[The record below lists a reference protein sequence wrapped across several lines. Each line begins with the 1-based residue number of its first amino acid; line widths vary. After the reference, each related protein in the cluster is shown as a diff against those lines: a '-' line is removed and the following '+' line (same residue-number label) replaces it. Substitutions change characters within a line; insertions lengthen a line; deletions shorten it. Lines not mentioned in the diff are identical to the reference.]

1 MNALL
6 RILALWRGQ
15 IFWLLL
21 GIVIALIAFGAA
33 IALMQFSGLLLA
45 ASLGGVTIGIPLLLR
60 VLGPVRVVSRYFE
73 RLTTHTATFRALTD
87 LRVWF
92 YRGLAKRSA
101 GGLGFRRA
109 GDVLARLVNDIE
121 ALDGLYLRILVP
133 FAALSLLIPLF
144 GVMAWHVA
152 PLLAVG
158 LMTLLLAAGLLL
170 PIVMA
175 RAART
180 AATELAASTGSL
192 RVICLDALSGLREVR
207 AFGAEGR
214 MIAAMQAIETGLLA
228 AQRSLAAKGAIAN
241 AAAFLAGQ
249 AALLLVLLLAH
260 ASASQAI
267 VLIFVVI
274 AGFEAVGALPRAGAY
289 AGSAAQSAARVIDA
303 AEGPIPVPDPAKPAA
318 LPDTNRIQFEN
329 LQFRWQADRPLVFD
343 GLNLDIPSGSRV
355 AVLGPSG
362 VGKSSL
368 AALLLKVTT
377 AESGTIRLGGTD
389 IATLSAD
396 SVRSRIAWLS
406 QTTHL
411 FDDSI
416 RANLLLGRPE
426 ASEADLW
433 AALDQAAIGDTVRDL
448 PDGLDTW
455 VGEGGTRFSGG
466 QGRRLVLARALLS
479 QAPILI
485 LDEPCNGLDADTEN
499 SFLETLNK
507 VAPGRTV
514 ILIVHRLTG
523 VEKLDR
529 IYRLACGR
537 ALAAMA

>member
-1 MNALL
+1 MNSLL

-33 IALMQFSGLLLA
+33 IALMQFSGSLLV
-45 ASLGGVTIGIPLLLR
+45 ASLGGAAIGIPALLR

-92 YRGLAKRSA
+92 YRGLAQRSA

-133 FAALSLLIPLF
+133 FAALLLLIPLF

-158 LMTLLLAAGLLL
+158 LVTLLLAAGLLL

-180 AATELAASTGSL
+180 AATDLAASTGSL

-214 MIAAMQAIETGLLA
+214 MIAAMQAIEKGLLA
-228 AQRSLAAKGAIAN
+228 AQRSLAAKGAMAN
-241 AAAFLAGQ
+241 AAAFLASQ

-260 ASASQAI
+260 ASATQAI

-318 LPDTNRIQFEN
+318 LPNTNRIQFEN
-329 LQFRWQADRPLVFD
+329 LHFRWQADRPLVFD

-368 AALLLKVTT
+368 AGLLLKVTT

-389 IATLSAD
+389 ITTLAAD
-396 SVRSRIAWLS
+396 AVRSRIAWLS

-448 PDGLDTW
+448 PEGLDTW

-499 SFLETLNK
+499 SFLETLNN